1 MGQEKILYFIYYM
14 STNKMFYYMSTSN
27 ISDGI
32 LLESDIHLVQGK
44 GWVIFVLVLIILKK
58 GLPEN
63 IHLLLLL
70 Q

>member
-1 MGQEKILYFIYYM
+1 
-14 STNKMFYYMSTSN
+14 MFYYMSTSHILDGKN
-27 ISDGI
+27 FKISCI

-63 IHLLLLL
+63 IHLLLLF
-70 Q
+70 QSK